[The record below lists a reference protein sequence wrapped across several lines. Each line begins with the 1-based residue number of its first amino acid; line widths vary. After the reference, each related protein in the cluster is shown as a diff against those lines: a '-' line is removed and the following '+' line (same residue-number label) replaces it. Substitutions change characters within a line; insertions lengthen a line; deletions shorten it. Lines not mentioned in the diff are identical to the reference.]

1 MKALRLLLSL
11 TAVFFLLTAGIYA
24 AETPE
29 NAPQEPAAVADH
41 TNYSFEAVPE
51 GSEVR
56 HTFSIRNQGN
66 APLKISRVKT
76 G

>member
-1 MKALRLLLSL
+1 MNALRLWI
-11 TAVFFLLTAGIYA
+11 AVMGVFFLLAAGLYA

-29 NAPQEPAAVADH
+29 KSAQEPVAVADH
-41 TNYSFEAVPE
+41 THYAFEAVPE